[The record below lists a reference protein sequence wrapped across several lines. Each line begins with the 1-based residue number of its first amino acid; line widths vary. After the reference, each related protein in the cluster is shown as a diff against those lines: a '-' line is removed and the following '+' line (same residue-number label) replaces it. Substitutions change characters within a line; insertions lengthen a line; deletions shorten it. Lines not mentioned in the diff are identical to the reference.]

1 MSQRPAS
8 MRLSARSVHPVED
21 GAGHKIECLAGTLWL
36 TQENDPRDII
46 LSPGQSFT
54 LDRPGKAV
62 LVVLGS
68 RPAWVAWR
76 TRLPARGRSHT
87 ESASAGLA
95 GGPPCPQ

>member
-1 MSQRPAS
+1 MLQQRAPS
-8 MRLSARSVHPVED
+8 RLGAHSVHPIED
-21 GAGHKIECLAGTLWL
+21 GAGHNLKCLAGSLWL

-76 TRLPARGRSHT
+76 QPARGRSRT
-87 ESASAGLA
+87 ASASASLA
-95 GGPPCPQ
+95 GSP

>member
-1 MSQRPAS
+1 MLQPQAPS
-8 MRLSARSVHPVED
+8 RLQAHSVHPIED
-21 GAGHKIECLAGTLWL
+21 GAGHNIKCLAGTLWL

-76 TRLPARGRSHT
+76 TRQPARGRSRT
-87 ESASAGLA
+87 ESASASLEGS
-95 GGPPCPQ
+95 P